1 MSTQINNTIVMVA
14 TNQLTFN
21 QAVLDIYSTPE
32 NYDAIKENIQ
42 EVGVIQPLL
51 VNKSDMQVIS
61 GNLRLKIAI
70 ELGFE
75 EVPVIFHNLSKNEMK
90 KIAVSSNQQRE
101 KSALDKFREIQF
113 INKVFS
119 ISQGS
124 RTDLNPQLKEESEI
138 RENMCASI
146 TDYEKNQ
153 FSKLE
158 KLGKDLFGDN
168 HIQKIENELKEI
180 GRSKSKKSLNSI
192 VTRLEKEHKR
202 KVNQTV
208 IPETFE
214 INEDGFQV
222 FNQSCENMSQ
232 LEDKS
237 VASIVTSPPYFAM
250 RNYGNGENE
259 LGLEKDREDYIN
271 NLINIFNE
279 CHRVLKDDGSLVVN
293 INEKVENGAYQGVVH
308 EFVYKMIKTGWRLND
323 EIIWLKNNPVYTGGK
338 RTVRSHE
345 YIFHFVKS
353 NSTDFYYDESLVEK
367 FYDEDKSYIYGDGKK
382 LPKFLSGMD
391 FTKGARIKTNVANT
405 KELSNQCEKEGFH
418 LTHSATFP
426 VQVPGLLVLLTSR
439 PGDLVLDPFN
449 GTGVTGE
456 VCKAMGRR
464 YVGYDLNP
472 EFIMATQV
480 RMNYSELKMNLCPH
494 NFNQGIRLAC

>member
-1 MSTQINNTIVMVA
+1 MSTQINNEIVLVA

-21 QAVLDIYSTPE
+21 QAVLKIYSTPQ

-51 VNKSDMQVIS
+51 VNESDMQVIS
-61 GNLRLKIAI
+61 GNLRLKIAM

-75 EVPVIFHNLSKNEMK
+75 EVPVIFQNLSKNEMK

-138 RENMCASI
+138 RDNMCASI

-158 KLGKDLFGDN
+158 KLGKELFGDN
-168 HIQKIENELKEI
+168 HIQKIEKELKEI

-208 IPETFE
+208 IPDMFE
-214 INEDGFQV
+214 INEDGFHV

-259 LGLEKDREDYIN
+259 LGLENDRNEYVQT
-271 NLINIFNE
+271 LINIFNE
-279 CHRVLKDDGSLVVN
+279 CHRVLKDDGSLMVN
-293 INEKVENGAYQGVVH
+293 INEKVEDGSYRAVCFQ
-308 EFVYKMIKTGWRLND
+308 FVLEMLKNGWRLND
-323 EIIWLKNNPVYTGGK
+323 EIIWVKNNAQYTFGK
-338 RTVRSHE
+338 RTVRNHE
-345 YIFHFVKS
+345 YIYHFVKS
-353 NSTDFYYDESLVEK
+353 DAKDFYYNDGLAQRFEDPNGSYILGDGEK
-367 FYDEDKSYIYGDGKK
+367 F
-382 LPKFLSGMD
+382 PKFLSGMD
-391 FTKGARIKTNVANT
+391 FTGSKVRTNAANT
-405 KELSNQCEKEGFH
+405 LKLRNQCEDAGFH

-426 VQVPGLLVLLTSR
+426 IEIPGLLVLLTSK

-480 RMNYSELKMNLCPH
+480 RINNSDIQMNILH
-494 NFNQGIRLAC
+494 HHFNTEIRLAS